1 MINPQQTSDQISR
14 SVVSNSLRPH
24 ESQHARPPCP
34 SPTPGVH
41 SDSPSVHGNSP
52 GKNTGV
58 GFPCLPPRDLPNP
71 GIKPRSPT
79 LQADSLL
86 SEPLDIMVPQKMGSA
101 VELWAGWVPNQ
112 LGDVVPLIIFQQR
125 GEPGSQGDGT
135 GPRAAP
141 GQAQVRQL
149 PGSSSF
155 SEPCPR
161 LALTFILLVVPSS
174 STTGPH
180 LTRKRK

>member
-1 MINPQQTSDQISR
+1 
-14 SVVSNSLRPH
+14 
-24 ESQHARPPCP
+24 
-34 SPTPGVH
+34 
-41 SDSPSVHGNSP
+41 
-52 GKNTGV
+52 
-58 GFPCLPPRDLPNP
+58 
-71 GIKPRSPT
+71 
-79 LQADSLL
+79 
-86 SEPLDIMVPQKMGSA
+86 MGSA

-135 GPRAAP
+135 GPR
-141 GQAQVRQL
+141 
-149 PGSSSF
+149 
-155 SEPCPR
+155 

>member
-1 MINPQQTSDQISR
+1 MPSSKGSSQSR
-14 SVVSNSLRPH
+14 DR
-24 ESQHARPPCP
+24 
-34 SPTPGVH
+34 
-41 SDSPSVHGNSP
+41 
-52 GKNTGV
+52 
-58 GFPCLPPRDLPNP
+58 PNP

-86 SEPLDIMVPQKMGSA
+86 SEPLDIMVPQKMGSV

-112 LGDVVPLIIFQQR
+112 MGDVVPLIIVQQR
-125 GEPGSQGDGT
+125 GEPGSNGDGT
-135 GPRAAP
+135 GPRSAP

-161 LALTFILLVVPSS
+161 PVLTFILHMVPSS

-180 LTRKRK
+180 LTRKQK